1 MSEYL
6 PAPQF
11 NLTYDV
17 KPTDIGEGYAKG
29 ITAAGT
35 SLAQAIGSV
44 SQVYTQNRNADDM
57 LTAMQANKMIT
68 PDEYEAVAGKS
79 LGAKQQLLGMY
90 ATEYAAQQAQQ
101 RALAQQRGGGAVDI
115 GVAHAKLLDTLTQL
129 RAGYSAD
136 PRKTPYQ
143 PTTAATGAATAATGA
158 LPAPG
163 TVIPSQIPG
172 PIAPGTKVV
181 QVKDPKGNLS
191 TAYQTPSG
199 KLIDMQGN
207 VLQ

>member
-11 NLTYDV
+11 NLTYAV

-44 SQVYTQNRNADDM
+44 SQTYTQNRDADDM
-57 LTAMQANKMIT
+57 LTAMQANKMIS
-68 PDEYEAVAGKS
+68 PEEYEAVAGKS

-90 ATEYAAQQAQQ
+90 ATQYAAQQAQQ

-115 GVAHAKLLDTLTQL
+115 GVAHAKLLDTITQL
-129 RAGYSAD
+129 KAGNPITGD
-136 PRKTPYQ
+136 VKKMPYQ
-143 PTTAATGAATAATGA
+143 GPQPQPQQAQQQAGQQITA
-158 LPAPG
+158 PAPW
-163 TVIPSQIPG
+163 Q
-172 PIAPGTKVV
+172 PGTKVL
-181 QVKDPKGNLS
+181 QVKDTKTGNMI
-191 TAYQTPSG
+191 TAFQTPDG
-199 KLIDMQGN
+199 TLRDQQGN
-207 VLQ
+207 TLQ

>member
-1 MSEYL
+1 MSDPL

-35 SLAQAIGSV
+35 SIAQALGAV

-90 ATEYAAQQAQQ
+90 ATQYASQQAQQ
-101 RALAQQRGGGAVDI
+101 RALALQKGTGAVDI
-115 GVAHAKLLDTLTQL
+115 GVAHAKLLDTITQL
-129 RAGYSAD
+129 KAGNPVTGD
-136 PRKTPYQ
+136 VKKMPYQ
-143 PTTAATGAATAATGA
+143 GPQPQQAQQPAGQQITA
-158 LPAPG
+158 PAPW
-163 TVIPSQIPG
+163 Q
-172 PIAPGTKVV
+172 PGTKVL
-181 QVKDPKGNLS
+181 QVKDTKTGNMI
-191 TAYQTPSG
+191 TAFQTPDG
-199 KLIDMQGN
+199 TLRDQQGN
-207 VLQ
+207 TLQ

>member
-1 MSEYL
+1 MSDPV
-6 PAPQF
+6 PAPSF
-11 NLTYDV
+11 NIPFSV
-17 KPTDIGEGYAKG
+17 APTNIGEGYAKG
-29 ITAAGT
+29 IETAGK
-35 SLAQAIGSV
+35 SLAEAIGSV
-44 SQVYTQNRNADDM
+44 SQVYTQNRDADDM

-68 PDEYEAVAGKS
+68 PDEYNAVAGKS

-90 ATEYAAQQAQQ
+90 ATQYASQQAQQ
-101 RALAQQRGGGAVDI
+101 RALALQKGTGAVDI

-129 RAGYSAD
+129 RQGYSTD

-143 PTTAATGAATAATGA
+143 PAQQQPAQQQQQPAQ
-158 LPAPG
+158 PAPG
-163 TVIPSQIPG
+163 TVIPSQVPG

>member
-1 MSEYL
+1 MSDPL

-11 NLTYDV
+11 NLTYAV

-90 ATEYAAQQAQQ
+90 ATEYASQQAQQ
-101 RALAQQRGGGAVDI
+101 RALALQKGGGAVDI
-115 GVAHAKLLDTLTQL
+115 GVAHAKLLDTINQL
-129 RAGYSAD
+129 RQGYSTD

-143 PTTAATGAATAATGA
+143 PAQQQPAQQQQQPAQ
-158 LPAPG
+158 PAPG
-163 TVIPSQIPG
+163 TVISKAMPG

-181 QVKDPKGNLS
+181 QVKDSQGNLS
-191 TAYQTPSG
+191 TAYQTLDN
-199 KLIDMQGN
+199 KLIDPKTGN

>member
-1 MSEYL
+1 MSDPL

-11 NLTYDV
+11 NLTYAV

-44 SQVYTQNRNADDM
+44 SQTYTQNRDADDM

-68 PDEYEAVAGKS
+68 PDEYNAVAGKS

-90 ATEYAAQQAQQ
+90 ATQYAADQAQQ
-101 RALAQQRGGGAVDI
+101 RALALQKGTGAVDI
-115 GVAHAKLLDTLTQL
+115 GVAHAKLLDTINQL
-129 RAGYSAD
+129 RQGYSTD

-143 PTTAATGAATAATGA
+143 PAQQR
-158 LPAPG
+158 PAPQQQPQQPALG
-163 TVIPSQIPG
+163 TVIPSQVPG